1 MPYDLII
8 IGGGPA
14 GITAGIYAARKKLKT
29 LLFVRDFVG
38 QVGKISEIENWPGEE
53 MISGMDLMKKLS
65 NHLKKFEI
73 DIKEVDEV
81 VKLSK
86 SGESFDVETKKGNHF
101 SSRSV
106 IVTSGRVQRRLGVP
120 GEEEFEGRG
129 VSVCSTC
136 DAPFYKDKI
145 VAVIGGGNAGFRTAL
160 DLIPYAKQIYIFDAT
175 AKARADEVFQEQAK
189 KSGKVEVIFN
199 TKVLEIKGNKLVES
213 ILYQDLVLRENKE
226 LAIGGVF
233 VEIGSK
239 PATDFMRGL
248 VDFNETGDI
257 AINCKT
263 CQTSVPGLFAA
274 GDVTDIEYKQL
285 IIAAGE
291 GAKAA
296 LSAYK
301 YLQDRAAGL

>member
-1 MPYDLII
+1 MYDLII

-14 GITAGIYAARKKLKT
+14 GITAGIYAARKKIKT
-29 LLFVRDFVG
+29 LLLVRDFVG

-73 DIKEVDEV
+73 EIKDGEEVL
-81 VKLSK
+81 KLSK
-86 SGESFDVETKKGNHF
+86 DEDNFRIETKKG
-101 SSRSV
+101 SQILSKSI
-106 IVTSGRVQRRLGVP
+106 IVASGRTQRRLGVP

-129 VSVCSTC
+129 VSICSTC

-175 AKARADEVFQEQAK
+175 AKARADEIFQEQAK
-189 KSGKVEVIFN
+189 KSGKVEIIFN
-199 TKVLEIKGNKLVES
+199 AKVLEIKGNKVVES
-213 ILYQDLVLRENKE
+213 ISYQDLVSQENKE

-239 PATDFMRGL
+239 SANDFMTGL
-248 VDFNETGDI
+248 VDFNISGDI
-257 AINCKT
+257 IIDCKT
-263 CQTSVPGLFAA
+263 CQTSLPGLFAA
-274 GDVTDIEYKQL
+274 GDATDIEYKQL

-301 YLQDRAAGL
+301 YLQDREAGL